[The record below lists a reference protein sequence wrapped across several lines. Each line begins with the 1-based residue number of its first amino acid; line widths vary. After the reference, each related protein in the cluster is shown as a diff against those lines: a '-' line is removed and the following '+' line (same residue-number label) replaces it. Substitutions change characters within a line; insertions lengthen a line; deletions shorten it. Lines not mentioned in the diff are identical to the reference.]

1 MTAKMFSTKR
11 IVVFLLMILF
21 SGFAFSVEASQ
32 TINQPKAV
40 TSLDWILLSIYILIA
55 LLFSFLCSI
64 AEAVLLSITPSYI
77 EHLQEERPKKAKVLR
92 TLRITSVD
100 RSLAAILTL
109 NTIAHTVGAI
119 AAGAQATVVFGSGW
133 IGVFSAA
140 MTLAILFFSEIIPKT
155 IGAVYWKPLA
165 STTAVFVQWLIKLLY
180 PLIWVSEAI
189 TQWIS
194 HGKKQHI
201 FSRDEFLAM
210 AGLGERTGDI
220 DEHEFRVV
228 RNLFR
233 FRQLRAKD
241 IMTPRTVMVS
251 LPANAKVENVFQQV
265 LNIRFSR
272 LPIYSE
278 DNDDITDFV
287 LKDDI
292 LMTQAKDHGSR
303 TLAHLKRKLICVLA
317 EMPLPDLMEVL
328 LNERQHIALVVDEYG
343 QTSGL
348 VTLEDLVETLLG
360 LEIMDEMDEV
370 KDMQL
375 LARQQWRKRAQKRGL
390 IIDEDGES

>member
-1 MTAKMFSTKR
+1 MKMLSKSK
-11 IVVFLLMILF
+11 VFAGLLIILI
-21 SGFAFSVEASQ
+21 SVTFAEPLYATSSITDISDVS
-32 TINQPKAV
+32 
-40 TSLDWILLSIYILIA
+40 SLDWALLALYILIA
-55 LLFSFLCSI
+55 ILFSFLCSI

-77 EHLQEERPKKAKVLR
+77 EHLQGKNPKRAKILR
-92 TLRITSVD
+92 TLRIASVD

-119 AAGAQATVVFGSGW
+119 AAGAQATIVFGSAW
-133 IGVFSAA
+133 IGLFSVI
-140 MTLAILFFSEIIPKT
+140 MTLAILFVSEIVPKT
-155 IGAVYWKPLA
+155 IGAVYWKQLA
-165 STTAVFVQWLIKLLY
+165 SVTAIYVQWLIKILY
-180 PLIWVSEAI
+180 PLIWLSEMI
-189 TQWIS
+189 TKWIS

-210 AGLGERTGDI
+210 AGLGERTGHI
-220 DEHEFRVV
+220 DKHEFRVV

-233 FRQLRAKD
+233 FRKLRAKD

-251 LPANAKVENVFQQV
+251 LPASAKVEDVFQQV
-265 LNIRFSR
+265 LDIRFSR

-292 LMTQAKDHGSR
+292 LMMQAKEHGAR
-303 TLAHLKRKLICVLA
+303 TLAHLKRKLMVVLA

-348 VTLEDLVETLLG
+348 VTLEDVVETLLG

-390 IIDEDGES
+390 IIDNEAES

>member
-1 MTAKMFSTKR
+1 MKQLA
-11 IVVFLLMILF
+11 
-21 SGFAFSVEASQ
+21 
-32 TINQPKAV
+32 TI
-40 TSLDWILLSIYILIA
+40 T
-55 LLFSFLCSI
+55 
-64 AEAVLLSITPSYI
+64 
-77 EHLQEERPKKAKVLR
+77 
-92 TLRITSVD
+92 
-100 RSLAAILTL
+100 
-109 NTIAHTVGAI
+109 
-119 AAGAQATVVFGSGW
+119 
-133 IGVFSAA
+133 
-140 MTLAILFFSEIIPKT
+140 
-155 IGAVYWKPLA
+155 AVY
-165 STTAVFVQWLIKLLY
+165 VQWLIKILY
-180 PLIWVSEAI
+180 PLIWLSEMI
-189 TQWIS
+189 TKWIS

-210 AGLGERTGDI
+210 AGLGERTGHI

-251 LPANAKVENVFQQV
+251 LPASAKVKDVFQQV
-265 LNIRFSR
+265 LEIRFSR

-292 LMTQAKDHGSR
+292 LMTQAKDHGAR
-303 TLAHLKRKLICVLA
+303 TLAHLKRKLMVVLA

-348 VTLEDLVETLLG
+348 VTLEDVVETLLG

-375 LARQQWRKRAQKRGL
+375 LARQQWRKRAEKRGL
-390 IIDEDGES
+390 IIDKDSESQ

>member
-1 MTAKMFSTKR
+1 MKKLI
-11 IVVFLLMILF
+11 IVTTLCLIGLLFIG
-21 SGFAFSVEASQ
+21 SAHANPIASEISQ
-32 TINQPKAV
+32 VSSI
-40 TSLDWILLSIYILIA
+40 DWALLALYILIA
-55 LLFSFLCSI
+55 ILFSFLCSI

-77 EHLQEERPKKAKVLR
+77 EHMQEKNPKRAKVLR

-119 AAGAQATVVFGSGW
+119 AAGAQATVVFGSAW
-133 IGVFSAA
+133 IGLFSVI
-140 MTLAILFFSEIIPKT
+140 MTLAILFFSEIVPKT
-155 IGAVYWKPLA
+155 IGAVYWKQLA
-165 STTAVFVQWLIKLLY
+165 TITALYVQWLIKVLY
-180 PLIWVSEAI
+180 PLIWLSEMI
-189 TQWIS
+189 TKWIS

-210 AGLGERTGDI
+210 AGLGERTGHI
-220 DEHEFRVV
+220 DENEFRVV

-251 LPANAKVENVFQQV
+251 LPASAKVEDVFQQV
-265 LNIRFSR
+265 LEIRFSR

-292 LMTQAKDHGSR
+292 LMTQAKDHGAR
-303 TLAHLKRKLICVLA
+303 TLGHLKRKLMVVLA

-348 VTLEDLVETLLG
+348 VTLEDVVETLLG

-375 LARQQWRKRAQKRGL
+375 LARQQWRKRAENRGL
-390 IIDEDGES
+390 IIDKDSESQ

>member
-1 MTAKMFSTKR
+1 MSVMNKLIIGVLLYLIGLVLAEPVAASSMTSEIDQVSSMDWA
-11 IVVFLLMILF
+11 LLAL
-21 SGFAFSVEASQ
+21 
-32 TINQPKAV
+32 
-40 TSLDWILLSIYILIA
+40 YILIA
-55 LLFSFLCSI
+55 ILFSFLCSI

-77 EHLQEERPKKAKVLR
+77 EHLQEKSPKRAKVLR

-119 AAGAQATVVFGSGW
+119 AAGAQATIVFGSAW
-133 IGVFSAA
+133 IGLFSVI
-140 MTLAILFFSEIIPKT
+140 MTLAILFFSEIVPKT
-155 IGAVYWKPLA
+155 IGAVYWKQLA
-165 STTAVFVQWLIKLLY
+165 TITAVYVQWLIKILY
-180 PLIWVSEAI
+180 PLIWLSEMI
-189 TQWIS
+189 TKWIS

-210 AGLGERTGDI
+210 AGLGERTGHI
-220 DEHEFRVV
+220 EEHEFRVV

-251 LPANAKVENVFQQV
+251 LPASAKVEEVFQQV
-265 LNIRFSR
+265 LDIRFSR

-292 LMTQAKDHGSR
+292 LMTQAKDHGAR
-303 TLAHLKRKLICVLA
+303 TLAHLKRKLMVVLA

-348 VTLEDLVETLLG
+348 VTLEDVVETLLG

-375 LARQQWRKRAQKRGL
+375 LARQQWRKRAEKRGL
-390 IIDEDGES
+390 IIDNDSES

>member
-1 MTAKMFSTKR
+1 MVIA
-11 IVVFLLMILF
+11 FLSLIF
-21 SGFAFSVEASQ
+21 VSAAEASQ
-32 TINQPKAV
+32 FLSDTESV
-40 TSLDWILLSIYILIA
+40 TTSDGVLLAIYILIA
-55 LLFSFLCSI
+55 LLFSFVCSI
-64 AEAVLLSITPSYI
+64 AEAVLLSITPSHI
-77 EHLQEERPKKAKVLR
+77 EHQLQKKPNKGKVLR
-92 TLRITSVD
+92 SLRITNVD

-133 IGVFSAA
+133 IGVFSAL

-165 STTAVFVQWLIKLLY
+165 SITAVFVQWLIKILY

-189 TQWIS
+189 TKWIS

-210 AGLGERTGDI
+210 AGLGERTGGI

-251 LPANAKVENVFQQV
+251 LPANAKVNDIFQQI
-265 LNIRFSR
+265 LNMRFSR
-272 LPIYSE
+272 IPIYSE

-287 LKDDI
+287 LKDDV
-292 LMTQAKDHGSR
+292 LMTQAKEHGSR
-303 TLAHLKRKLICVLA
+303 TLSALKRKLICILG
-317 EMPLPDLMEVL
+317 EMSLPDLMEVL
-328 LNERQHIALVVDEYG
+328 LNERQHIALIVDEYG

-370 KDMQL
+370 KDMQI

-390 IIDEDGES
+390 IVDDGSEGQ

>member
-1 MTAKMFSTKR
+1 MISGYPISTEAGQ
-11 IVVFLLMILF
+11 VVTEPEVVSNF
-21 SGFAFSVEASQ
+21 
-32 TINQPKAV
+32 
-40 TSLDWILLSIYILIA
+40 DWLLLSIYILIA

-77 EHLQEERPKKAKVLR
+77 EHLQVRSPKRAQALR
-92 TLRITSVD
+92 TLRITSID

-133 IGVFSAA
+133 IGIFSAV

-165 STTAVFVQWLIKLLY
+165 SLTAVFVQWLITLLY

-189 TQWIS
+189 TKWIS

-210 AGLGERTGDI
+210 AGLGERTGYI
-220 DEHEFRVV
+220 DEHEFRIV

-233 FRQLRAKD
+233 FRKLRAKD

-251 LPANAKVENVFQQV
+251 MPADAKVEDVFQQV

-272 LPIYSE
+272 IPIFRE

-287 LKDDI
+287 LKDDV
-292 LMTQAKDHGSR
+292 LMTQAKSHGSR
-303 TLAHLKRKLICVLA
+303 KLAALKRKLICVLG

-375 LARQQWRKRAQKRGL
+375 LARQQWRKRAEKRGL
-390 IIDEDGES
+390 IIDKDHETQ